1 MRVVHHFVDLRTA
14 GNPRARNRLAL
25 GGATLP
31 PGLPSASP
39 SPVRAEALHCRQA
52 DHASEHKGDQAE
64 TLNLT

>member
-14 GNPRARNRLAL
+14 GNPRASNRLAL

-39 SPVRAEALHCRQA
+39 PLQAEALHCRQA
-52 DHASEHKGDQAE
+52 DHASEHKRVQAE
-64 TLNLT
+64 TLGLT